1 MFNFCSLF
9 SGSSGNCL
17 FVQSD
22 DAKILI
28 DCGVSLK
35 KINESLSNFNLTLD
49 QIDGILITHEHS
61 DHTKALGTITKK
73 YNIPIYANFETA
85 HALKN
90 VNLENFKYF
99 KVDESFKIGNL
110 CIKSF
115 SIPHDAANPC
125 GFSIYNNRKK
135 LTIAT
140 DIGHMNDYVL
150 ENLKYSNFLLLE
162 SNYEPEMLKC
172 SSYPFHL
179 KRRIAGP
186 YGHLQNSDAGKTISY
201 LYNYNLETV
210 FLGHLSKENNIPELA
225 YESVISELHSNNIDT
240 SKITVEVASRDKN
253 SRLIELC

>member
-22 DAKILI
+22 NAKILI
-28 DCGVSLK
+28 DCGVSFK
-35 KINESLSNFNLTLD
+35 KINESLANFGLTIEK
-49 QIDGILITHEHS
+49 IDGILITHEHS

-73 YNIPIYANFETA
+73 YNVPIYANLETA
-85 HALKN
+85 HALKSIS
-90 VNLENFKYF
+90 LDNFKYF
-99 KVDESFKIGNL
+99 KIDETFKIGNL
-110 CIKSF
+110 CIKPF

-135 LTIAT
+135 ITIAT

-162 SNYEPEMLKC
+162 SNYEPEMLNC
-172 SSYPFHL
+172 SNYPFYL

-186 YGHLQNSDAGKTISY
+186 NGHLPNSDAGKTISY

-225 YESVISELHSNNIDT
+225 YESVISELHNSNIDT
-240 SKITVEVASRDKN
+240 SKITIEIANRDTN

>member
-17 FVQSD
+17 FVESD
-22 DAKILI
+22 NAKILI

-35 KINESLSNFNLTLD
+35 KINESLKNFGLSVDAL
-49 QIDGILITHEHS
+49 DGILITHEHS
-61 DHTKALGTITKK
+61 DHTKALGTITKR
-73 YNIPIYANFETA
+73 YNIPIYANIETA
-85 HALKN
+85 HTLKD
-90 VNLENFKYF
+90 VNLGNFKYF
-99 KVDESFKIGNL
+99 RIDEDFKIGDI
-110 CIKSF
+110 CVKPF

-162 SNYEPEMLKC
+162 SNYEPELLNC
-172 SSYPFHL
+172 SKYPFNL

-186 YGHLQNSDAGKTISY
+186 NGHLPNSVAGKTISY

-225 YESVISELHSNNIDT
+225 YQSVISELHNNNIDT
-240 SKITVEVASRDKN
+240 SKITVEVASRDVN
-253 SRLIELC
+253 SKLIELC